1 MLVTSEGSSNKIIN
15 FIFYKALDVT
25 VGPFLARLPVITQSR
40 SEAQMAI
47 DLFRNGLAVPLAIK
61 LAQKMRGFLLLSK
74 QTFVYGTHGLAY
86 LACLNEC
93 LHPDAVDPFQ
103 DQLSIEQAKVIHG
116 ALLTILEE
124 QFGGPVGFFSR
135 ALACIE
141 IDGSVN
147 TDKLSIIYRYRIGLP
162 QNIVAQIGATL
173 KALCAEVMASAVP
186 LNLIK
191 PGMTGADLQAAFHRW
206 IQQGVAQRIVNR
218 LPQDLGLSIAKRDW
232 NDVDEDS
239 DIDDEDRQ
247 VALVEL
253 ISPLNYLVTSVI
265 SQYSADL
272 AENIESNSTAMVE
285 ACRAL
290 PPDAFRVIGR
300 YGAELDSSDDSL
312 SSDLQSS
319 DSE

>member
-1 MLVTSEGSSNKIIN
+1 
-15 FIFYKALDVT
+15 
-25 VGPFLARLPVITQSR
+25 
-40 SEAQMAI
+40 
-47 DLFRNGLAVPLAIK
+47 
-61 LAQKMRGFLLLSK
+61 
-74 QTFVYGTHGLAY
+74 
-86 LACLNEC
+86 
-93 LHPDAVDPFQ
+93 
-103 DQLSIEQAKVIHG
+103 
-116 ALLTILEE
+116 
-124 QFGGPVGFFSR
+124 
-135 ALACIE
+135 
-141 IDGSVN
+141 
-147 TDKLSIIYRYRIGLP
+147 
-162 QNIVAQIGATL
+162 
-173 KALCAEVMASAVP
+173 MASAVP

-191 PGMTGADLQAAFHRW
+191 PGMTGADVQAAFHRW
-206 IQQGVAQRIVNR
+206 IQQCVAQRIVNR

-272 AENIESNSTAMVE
+272 AENIEANSTAMVE

-290 PPDAFRVIGR
+290 PADGFRVISR

>member
-1 MLVTSEGSSNKIIN
+1 
-15 FIFYKALDVT
+15 
-25 VGPFLARLPVITQSR
+25 
-40 SEAQMAI
+40 
-47 DLFRNGLAVPLAIK
+47 
-61 LAQKMRGFLLLSK
+61 
-74 QTFVYGTHGLAY
+74 
-86 LACLNEC
+86 
-93 LHPDAVDPFQ
+93 
-103 DQLSIEQAKVIHG
+103 
-116 ALLTILEE
+116 
-124 QFGGPVGFFSR
+124 
-135 ALACIE
+135 
-141 IDGSVN
+141 
-147 TDKLSIIYRYRIGLP
+147 
-162 QNIVAQIGATL
+162 
-173 KALCAEVMASAVP
+173 MASAVP

-272 AENIESNSTAMVE
+272 AENIEANSTAMVE

-290 PPDAFRVIGR
+290 PADGFRVISR

>member
-1 MLVTSEGSSNKIIN
+1 
-15 FIFYKALDVT
+15 
-25 VGPFLARLPVITQSR
+25 
-40 SEAQMAI
+40 
-47 DLFRNGLAVPLAIK
+47 
-61 LAQKMRGFLLLSK
+61 
-74 QTFVYGTHGLAY
+74 
-86 LACLNEC
+86 
-93 LHPDAVDPFQ
+93 
-103 DQLSIEQAKVIHG
+103 
-116 ALLTILEE
+116 
-124 QFGGPVGFFSR
+124 
-135 ALACIE
+135 
-141 IDGSVN
+141 
-147 TDKLSIIYRYRIGLP
+147 
-162 QNIVAQIGATL
+162 
-173 KALCAEVMASAVP
+173 MASAVP

-247 VALVEL
+247 VELVEL

-272 AENIESNSTAMVE
+272 AENIEANSTAMVE

-290 PPDAFRVIGR
+290 PADGFRVISR

>member
-1 MLVTSEGSSNKIIN
+1 
-15 FIFYKALDVT
+15 
-25 VGPFLARLPVITQSR
+25 
-40 SEAQMAI
+40 
-47 DLFRNGLAVPLAIK
+47 
-61 LAQKMRGFLLLSK
+61 
-74 QTFVYGTHGLAY
+74 
-86 LACLNEC
+86 
-93 LHPDAVDPFQ
+93 
-103 DQLSIEQAKVIHG
+103 
-116 ALLTILEE
+116 
-124 QFGGPVGFFSR
+124 
-135 ALACIE
+135 
-141 IDGSVN
+141 
-147 TDKLSIIYRYRIGLP
+147 
-162 QNIVAQIGATL
+162 
-173 KALCAEVMASAVP
+173 MASAVP

-191 PGMTGADLQAAFHRW
+191 PGMTGTDLQAAFHRW

-272 AENIESNSTAMVE
+272 AENIEANSTAMVE

-290 PPDAFRVIGR
+290 PADGFRVISR

>member
-1 MLVTSEGSSNKIIN
+1 
-15 FIFYKALDVT
+15 
-25 VGPFLARLPVITQSR
+25 
-40 SEAQMAI
+40 
-47 DLFRNGLAVPLAIK
+47 
-61 LAQKMRGFLLLSK
+61 
-74 QTFVYGTHGLAY
+74 
-86 LACLNEC
+86 
-93 LHPDAVDPFQ
+93 
-103 DQLSIEQAKVIHG
+103 
-116 ALLTILEE
+116 
-124 QFGGPVGFFSR
+124 
-135 ALACIE
+135 
-141 IDGSVN
+141 
-147 TDKLSIIYRYRIGLP
+147 
-162 QNIVAQIGATL
+162 
-173 KALCAEVMASAVP
+173 
-186 LNLIK
+186 
-191 PGMTGADLQAAFHRW
+191 MTGADLQAAFHHW

-272 AENIESNSTAMVE
+272 AENIEANSTAMVE

-290 PPDAFRVIGR
+290 PADGFRVISR